1 MSAVRVLLSASL
13 LLAVTACP
21 GGLRGDEQS
30 RVADEATLRG
40 AGLKTTGPALL
51 EFFRL
56 RTPSDQKRQKLAE
69 MVRRLG
75 DRSFRVRQQASAN
88 LTAAGQMSLPF
99 LRPALADPDLE
110 VARRAQACVKAIVSG
125 PATVLTLAAARLLT
139 VRQPAGAADV
149 VLAYLPFTD
158 DEGIEDELVAT
169 LGVVGLAGGKADPA
183 LIRALKDGAPAR
195 RAAAALLLGASRD
208 ADLRAA
214 VRPLL
219 TDADPRVRL
228 RAAQGLIDG
237 KDKEAV
243 PVLIAL
249 LREPRAEVSW
259 QAEELLCR
267 VAGDQAPQVSVKAGD
282 EVQCRKCAEA
292 WTRWWRDHGRRLDL
306 AGLRLEQ
313 RLLGLTL
320 IVVMD
325 GHKGGS
331 AVWEC
336 GLDGKPRWEIT
347 GLQSPI
353 DAQVLPGNRVLVAEY
368 GGRAVTE
375 RDFKGKVLW
384 EHKLNSQPVTC
395 QRLANGNTL
404 VATLQD
410 IVEVTRAGKDV
421 FRHTVQTGMI
431 FSAQKRRDGHVIYV
445 TYEGKLTE
453 LDARGKE
460 LRSFTFEAPQQGLV
474 TVEVL
479 PGNHYLIPMTKSG
492 KVVEFDSGG
501 KVVWQC
507 PASSPNAASRLPNGN
522 TLVCGMS
529 AGRVVEVNRAGK
541 VVWEHTFEGR
551 PFRVRRR

>member
-1 MSAVRVLLSASL
+1 MSAIRIILFAGL
-13 LLAVTACP
+13 LLTAAAWQC
-21 GGLRGDEQS
+21 GLRGDEQTA
-30 RVADEATLRG
+30 ADEATLRQ

-51 EFFRL
+51 EFFRR

-69 MVRRLG
+69 TVQRLG
-75 DRSFRVRQQASAN
+75 DRSFRVRAKASAD
-88 LTAAGQMSLPF
+88 LVAAGQMALPF
-99 LRPALADPDLE
+99 LRPALTDPDLE
-110 VARRAQACVKAIVSG
+110 IARRAKACVEAIVSG
-125 PATVLTLAAARLLT
+125 PATVQSLAAARLLA
-139 VRQPAGAADV
+139 VRRPAGAAEV
-149 VLAYLPFTD
+149 ILAYLPFTD
-158 DEGIEDELVAT
+158 DEGVEDELVTT
-169 LGVVGLAGGKADPA
+169 LGVVGLDRDKADPA
-183 LIRALKDGAPAR
+183 LVRAVKDGAPAR
-195 RAAAALLLGASRD
+195 RAAAGLLLGAARD
-208 ADLRAA
+208 AGLRAA

-219 TDADPRVRL
+219 ADAEPKVRL

-237 KDKEAV
+237 KDKKAV

-249 LREPRAEVSW
+249 LREARADVSW

-267 VAGDQAPQVSVKAGD
+267 IAGDQAPQLSVKAGD
-282 EVQCRKCAEA
+282 DAECRKCQEA
-292 WTRWWRDHGRRLDL
+292 WNKWWAAHGRRLDL
-306 AGLRLEQ
+306 DRVRLGQ

-336 GLDGKPRWEIT
+336 GADGKPRWEIT

-353 DAQVLPGNRVLVAEY
+353 DAQVLAGNRVLIAEY
-368 GGRAVTE
+368 GGRSVTE
-375 RDFKGKVLW
+375 RDLKGKVLW
-384 EHKLNSQPVTC
+384 EHKVNSQPVTC
-395 QRLANGNTL
+395 QRLANGNT
-404 VATLQD
+404 VIATLQN
-410 IVEVTRAGKDV
+410 IVEVTHAGKEIFTHNV
-421 FRHTVQTGMI
+421 SSGMI
-431 FSAQKRRDGHVIYV
+431 FSCQKRRDGHLVYV

-453 LDARGKE
+453 LDAKGSE
-460 LRSFTFEAPQQGLV
+460 VRSFTFEPPQQGLV

-479 PGNHYLIPMTKSG
+479 PGNHYLIPLTKSG

-507 PASSPNAASRLPNGN
+507 SASSPNAASRLPNGN

-541 VVWEHTFEGR
+541 VVWENTFEGR